1 MSFPKPAKTATKYTV
16 ITKRRIKLA
25 ALALIAAGSLLG
37 HHSFSLEFDATK
49 QVTFQGVVTKV
60 EWMNPHVYFY
70 LDVKEGANKVVN
82 WVFESAGPN
91 ALERRGWNRNT
102 LKTGDRITVVG
113 YRAKDDIHVASARE
127 VVLADGRKIIAA
139 SPNDGGPQF

>member
-1 MSFPKPAKTATKYTV
+1 M
-16 ITKRRIKLA
+16 IIRRRSKLA
-25 ALALIAAGSLLG
+25 VFALVAAGPLLA

-70 LDVKEGANKVVN
+70 LDVNQGPGKVVN
-82 WVFESAGPN
+82 WVFEGAGPI

-102 LKTGDRITVVG
+102 LKIGDRIKVTG
-113 YRAKDDIHVASARE
+113 YRAKDDVHVASARE
-127 VVLADGRKIIAA
+127 VVLADGRKMIAA

>member
-1 MSFPKPAKTATKYTV
+1 M
-16 ITKRRIKLA
+16 ITRRRSKLA
-25 ALALIAAGSLLG
+25 ALALLAAVGPLLA

-60 EWMNPHVYFY
+60 EWMSPHIYFY
-70 LDVKEGANKVVN
+70 LDVKEGRSKVVN
-82 WVFESAGPN
+82 WIFESAGPN
-91 ALERRGWNRNT
+91 ALARRGWNRNT

-113 YRAKDDIHVASARE
+113 YRAKDDVHVASARE
-127 VVLADGRKIIAA
+127 VVLADGRKMIAA